1 VKKRVVHDVSTLD
14 FPQKTRQDTLAFP
27 RLFLLLQPTKTKFV
41 GSNQNLDCNDKYSRD
56 TVILLGKESDKEEEE
71 GDV

>member
-1 VKKRVVHDVSTLD
+1 MYPHLISPKKLD
-14 FPQKTRQDTLAFP
+14 KTR
-27 RLFLLLQPTKTKFV
+27 LLSQGCFCSSNQNQNKSV

-56 TVILLGKESDKEEEE
+56 TVILFGKESDKEEE